1 MGEWIDDHISACVPL
16 TNDNSSES
24 DKLYAELVNKH
35 MVHQCRHGIGGCL
48 NDKNIC
54 RYNYHITMINEQ
66 TTFDDKGFPQ
76 YKRLTSDDLNIV
88 PHHRG
93 ILEDWEGIPQRS
105 IYIQY
110 FILFLLRSCE
120 LRLQWKYLL
129 RFISV
134 QIFV

>member
-1 MGEWIDDHISACVPL
+1 MGERIDKHISARIPL
-16 TNDNSSES
+16 IDDNSSELE
-24 DKLYAELVNKH
+24 KLYAESVNKH
-35 MVHQCRHGIGGCL
+35 MIHQCRHGIGGCL

-66 TTFDDKGFPQ
+66 STFDDKGFPQ

-105 IYIQY
+105 INNQY
-110 FILFLLRSCE
+110 LILFFRRSCE